1 MSATETKDMTDTILQ
16 NQLASHPDSDLDT
29 NLDSSIPPQS
39 GQAAFPTGGRALA
52 NLLLMEHDFR
62 RARYKREIANIL
74 ATRLDGFTHCDGVI
88 VWVKKNKGSDVI
100 MSRLEGSQLKTI
112 KDKNLEKWAKKL
124 SSWMDKTNAPAGEL
138 DTETI
143 PAKIFDL
150 WPDIFPLEGFHV
162 PLNYPGKGR
171 AGGVLLMRSQPWGEA
186 IKIMLQQLGE
196 AAGYSLKALELGI
209 YNKTASNLPLLLGLL
224 GVATLL
230 SGTALTVMD
239 IIPTPDYL
247 QPAIHLLKDLTG
259 LGI

>member
-16 NQLASHPDSDLDT
+16 NQVASHPDSDLDS
-29 NLDSSIPPQS
+29 NLDSSIPS
-39 GQAAFPTGGRALA
+39 GGRALA

-62 RARYKREIANIL
+62 RARYTREIANIL

-88 VWVKKNKGSDVI
+88 VWVKKNKGRDIV
-100 MSRLEGSQLKTI
+100 MSRLEGGQLKTI

-124 SSWMDKTNAPAGEL
+124 STWMDKTNAPAGEL

-150 WPDIFPLEGFHV
+150 WPDIFPLEGLHV
-162 PLNYPGKGR
+162 PLNCPGKGR

-209 YNKTASNLPLLLGLL
+209 YTITTSNLPFLLGLL

-230 SGTALTVMD
+230 SGTALIVMD
-239 IIPTPDYL
+239 IIPTPDIL
-247 QPAIHLLKDLTG
+247 QPVIHLLRDLTG
-259 LGI
+259 LGS

>member
-1 MSATETKDMTDTILQ
+1 MSATETKDMADTILQ
-16 NQLASHPDSDLDT
+16 NQFTSPSDSDLDT
-29 NLDSSIPPQS
+29 NLENSNAPQS
-39 GQAAFPTGGRALA
+39 GQADFPKGGRALA

-62 RARYKREIANIL
+62 RARYTREIANII

-88 VWVKKNKGSDVI
+88 VWVKKNKSSDII

-124 SSWMDKTNAPAGEL
+124 STWMDKTNAPAGGL

-150 WPDIFPLEGFHV
+150 WPDIFPLEGFYV
-162 PLNYPGKGR
+162 PLNCPGKGR
-171 AGGVLLMRSQPWGEA
+171 AGGVLLLRSQPWGEA
-186 IKIMLQQLGE
+186 IKIMLEQLGE
-196 AAGYSLKALELGI
+196 AAGYSVKALELGI

-224 GVATLL
+224 GVAILL

-247 QPAIHLLKDLTG
+247 QPAIHLLKDLIG